1 MTKLFK
7 VAKFEY
13 ARNVFT
19 KRFWVALLL
28 VPLLFILFSLISTFI
43 AFKAVDT
50 RPVGLID
57 RAGIITQ
64 AQKIKEKP
72 GLFDIQI
79 EFVAFTDEDSA
90 KKVSLA
96 GEHQGYIIIPEDYTT
111 SYEIIWKGNKAITEE
126 VLDFAKQ
133 YLSENL
139 IANEI
144 IPNQA
149 RIEEGMNLRLESLD
163 GSIKSAGASWQRI
176 IPPIVISML
185 YFALVMGSGNYLLQS
200 LVEEKENRT
209 IEIML
214 TTVSHKQLMAGKII
228 GNIGV
233 GVTQL
238 LVWAVII
245 AVALF
250 IFRARIPLLS
260 ELIPDP
266 ALMAL
271 SLVFMLVS
279 FVFTASVL
287 AIFGA
292 TVTESQEG
300 QQMVG
305 LVVVPI
311 LLPVYTVSV
320 FMNSPNGVL
329 ARILSF
335 FPFSSPLAMS
345 LRMAFTR
352 VPTLEILLV
361 LVVQVLFAG
370 GAMWLAGRAFEL
382 GMLQFNKK
390 ISLFK
395 LFKKEAGDA

>member
-19 KRFWVALLL
+19 KRFWMALLL

-57 RAGIITQ
+57 KAGIITQ

-311 LLPVYTVSV
+311 LLPVYAVSV

-329 ARILSF
+329 AR
-335 FPFSSPLAMS
+335 
-345 LRMAFTR
+345 
-352 VPTLEILLV
+352 
-361 LVVQVLFAG
+361 
-370 GAMWLAGRAFEL
+370 
-382 GMLQFNKK
+382 
-390 ISLFK
+390 
-395 LFKKEAGDA
+395 

>member
-1 MTKLFK
+1 M
-7 VAKFEY
+7 
-13 ARNVFT
+13 
-19 KRFWVALLL
+19 
-28 VPLLFILFSLISTFI
+28 
-43 AFKAVDT
+43 
-50 RPVGLID
+50 
-57 RAGIITQ
+57 
-64 AQKIKEKP
+64 
-72 GLFDIQI
+72 
-79 EFVAFTDEDSA
+79 
-90 KKVSLA
+90 
-96 GEHQGYIIIPEDYTT
+96 
-111 SYEIIWKGNKAITEE
+111 
-126 VLDFAKQ
+126 DFATQ

-139 IANEI
+139 IVNET
-144 IPNQA
+144 IPNKA

-228 GNIGV
+228 GNIGGV

-271 SLVFMLVS
+271 SLVLMLVS

-300 QQMVG
+300 QQMIG

-311 LLPVYTVSV
+311 LLPVYTLSV

-335 FPFSSPLAMS
+335 FS
-345 LRMAFTR
+345 LS
-352 VPTLEILLV
+352 VHLLP
-361 LVVQVLFAG
+361 
-370 GAMWLAGRAFEL
+370 
-382 GMLQFNKK
+382 
-390 ISLFK
+390 
-395 LFKKEAGDA
+395 